1 MLNLLKADLKRAVK
15 DKLFFVLLIIAGVF
29 ALTTPLINRALFLL
43 IDIEGEEGIEML
55 GLEINAKTIFFSSFS
70 PSNNFGLILPI
81 MVAIILCK
89 DFSQGTMRNK
99 IICGNSRA
107 SIYFSLLATCI
118 ILMCAF
124 ILAQAVVTLLV
135 SLLFFDYQ
143 AGGFA
148 LAD

>member
-70 PSNNFGLILPI
+70 PSNNFGLIL
-81 MVAIILCK
+81 K
-89 DFSQGTMRNK
+89 
-99 IICGNSRA
+99 
-107 SIYFSLLATCI
+107 
-118 ILMCAF
+118 
-124 ILAQAVVTLLV
+124 
-135 SLLFFDYQ
+135 
-143 AGGFA
+143 A
-148 LAD
+148 LTV